1 MTDSHTNGPW
11 HLAGVKRQTQ
21 VRGGHDALSGG
32 ALIVA
37 TIYETHDGSKDG
49 NAKLISAAPDMLA
62 ALRACESILLS
73 SYDLAELNKT
83 LWLLRTAITKA
94 TGP

>member
-1 MTDSHTNGPW
+1 MTDSHTPGPW

-21 VRGGHDALSGG
+21 VRGGHDALLGG

-37 TIYETHDGSKDG
+37 TIHETHDGQKDN
-49 NAKLISAAPDMLA
+49 NARIIAAAPDMLA

-83 LWLLRTAITKA
+83 LWLLRTAISKA
-94 TGP
+94 TSP